1 VRFTG
6 HGRYSTGYKL
16 ANDGHDARALQH
28 YMGHKISC
36 TRCVTPK
43 WLRID
48 SKIFGRTEYKNPRT
62 SVPFE
67 FEFGDIEAKRGVA
80 VGWLEIDDLEFHAE
94 LQLGPVFD
102 VFEIDIPGGSQMQFL
117 TVIGANR

>member
-1 VRFTG
+1 MFTSL
-6 HGRYSTGYKL
+6 GRHSTAYKF
-16 ANDGHDARALQH
+16 ANDGHDTRALQH

-43 WLRID
+43 WLRIA
-48 SKIFGRTEYKNPRT
+48 SKTFERTEYGNPGPL
-62 SVPFE
+62 VPFE

-80 VGWLEIDDLEFHAE
+80 VGWLEIDDFEFHAE

-117 TVIGANR
+117 TVIGADR